1 MQATRTNGHA
11 RKERHLAQKLFRDS
25 SLVVLRSTRRLQ
37 RPLNSRVGITQQSE
51 RFGIGWGLPCRR
63 VVLPEGVRPARIEL
77 ADQKIVDITP
87 EISPSLSERDGLDVG
102 DLVIMPGLVDTHV
115 HLNEPGRREWEGF
128 WTGTRDARS
137 RARSG

>member
-1 MQATRTNGHA
+1 M
-11 RKERHLAQKLFRDS
+11 
-25 SLVVLRSTRRLQ
+25 
-37 RPLNSRVGITQQSE
+37 
-51 RFGIGWGLPCRR
+51 
-63 VVLPEGVRPARIEL
+63 VLPEGVRPARIEL